1 MHSPVDGA
9 PDRSMVTT
17 ANVAPSGTAG
27 VPPGRSG
34 SLAMR
39 RTEPSR
45 HVCPSADALAPRD
58 TTCCGTTLR
67 R

>member
-1 MHSPVDGA
+1 MHIPLNGA
-9 PDRSMVTT
+9 PDRSIVTT
-17 ANVAPSGTAG
+17 ANVAPSGTG
-27 VPPGRSG
+27 CGPPGRCG

-45 HVCPSADALAPRD
+45 HVCPNADALAPRE

>member
-1 MHSPVDGA
+1 MHGPLNGA

-17 ANVAPSGTAG
+17 ANVAPSGTG
-27 VPPGRSG
+27 GGPPGRTG

-45 HVCPSADALAPRD
+45 QVCPNADALAPRE

>member
-1 MHSPVDGA
+1 MQLPASGA

-17 ANVAPSGTAG
+17 ANVAPCGTG
-27 VPPGRSG
+27 GGPPGRSG

-45 HVCPSADALAPRD
+45 HVCPSTDALAPRE